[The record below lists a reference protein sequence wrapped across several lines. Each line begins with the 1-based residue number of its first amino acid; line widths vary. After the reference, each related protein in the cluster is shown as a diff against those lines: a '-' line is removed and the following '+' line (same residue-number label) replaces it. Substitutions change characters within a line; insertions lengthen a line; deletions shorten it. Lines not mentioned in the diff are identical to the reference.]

1 MSRTP
6 IVRMNQ
12 VQVGDHIILASGLG
26 FMVTDVRFGFTGHT
40 DSNTNPD
47 QERQLSYLLG
57 LKRFDKNS
65 QETQFTK
72 IAVTPD
78 GYYRASQ
85 EPCLNDVVRVSDPSR
100 QTKLTPAGAYALK
113 NQLDLKAALSVPNSF
128 VKVQTR
134 NGFWFNVDSANVY
147 FQEGM
152 VSLKLGQI
160 ASICKDRHRVYTND
174 GRTQQSAEV
183 GETYFDP
190 YDLINIEIM

>member
-57 LKRFDKNS
+57 LKRFDKNT

-78 GYYRASQ
+78 GYYRPSQ

-100 QTKLTPAGAYALK
+100 QTKLTPAGAYSLR

-134 NGFWFNVDSANVY
+134 NGFWFNVDSANAQ
-147 FQEGM
+147 FQGNM
-152 VSLKLGQI
+152 ISLKLGQI
-160 ASICKDRHRVYTND
+160 ASVCKDRHRVYTNE
-174 GRTQQSAEV
+174 GRTQQSAEA

-190 YDLINIEIM
+190 YDLISVEIM